1 MSYGAIDYLATEPR
15 YTTLVAVKKALT
27 INDTLND
34 EDITQ
39 AIIAAELQI
48 DQLNEVSYPGDST
61 TEPIHGDEIDGIPE
75 PIRLWALSASIGT
88 YALRQQ
94 VYGSAGSDDW
104 LGSVDVADQVR
115 RALGRNPMARGFRKG
130 FGFA

>member
-15 YTTLVAVKKALT
+15 YTTLVAVKKALN

-88 YALRQQ
+88 YKLRDQ

-104 LGSVDVADQVR
+104 LGSIDVAEQVR
-115 RALGRNPMARGFRKG
+115 RSLQRNPMALGYKRGFG
-130 FGFA
+130 VA